1 MTDFLAYP
9 SDMEDSGPEIDMLL
23 GMLDLPRAVRD
34 DRARELGMSPTRY
47 AQIMVRLLKDP
58 EVEKAHPQTVR
69 RWRRILAARRA
80 D

>member
-9 SDMEDSGPEIDMLL
+9 SDMDNSGPEIDMLL

-34 DRARELGMSPTRY
+34 
-47 AQIMVRLLKDP
+47 P
-58 EVEKAHPQTVR
+58 EVEARHPQAVR